1 MFQLKINPY
10 FGLFSLTSSILES
23 VLSLYVILCLQCWLS
38 VIICAQHSALY
49 IMWIQRTM
57 IFFCNWA
64 PHGIVSALVL
74 CLSRASF
81 YSFFCLFVV
90 VSLTFLQEMLTI
102 TSCAHGPVHNMPV
115 YWSIND
121 DNNLIPYHI
130 LTLVGTRS
138 GQWNSRGVPCRRL
151 WCEPVPS
158 ISLIYCTQNHGK
170 PILPEPS
177 PQSGMLCMAHMW
189 NSTQMRILS
198 LRNNKEQTGA
208 LIRNLLQINVPPV
221 PAPFLWKCD

>member
-1 MFQLKINPY
+1 MSQSC
-10 FGLFSLTSSILES
+10 LFLFI
-23 VLSLYVILCLQCWLS
+23 
-38 VIICAQHSALY
+38 
-49 IMWIQRTM
+49 
-57 IFFCNWA
+57 
-64 PHGIVSALVL
+64 
-74 CLSRASF
+74 
-81 YSFFCLFVV
+81 FCLFVV

-138 GQWNSRGVPCRRL
+138 GQWNSRGVPCRCL

-198 LRNNKEQTGA
+198 LQNNKEQTGA